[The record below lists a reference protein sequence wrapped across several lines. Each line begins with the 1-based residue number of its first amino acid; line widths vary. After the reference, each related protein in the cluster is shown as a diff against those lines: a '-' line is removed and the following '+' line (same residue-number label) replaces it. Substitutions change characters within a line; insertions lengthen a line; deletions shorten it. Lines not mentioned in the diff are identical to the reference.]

1 MKKLIF
7 NSSCLK
13 ETQDFARKLA
23 SCLNKGDIVFF
34 SGPIGAGKTIMVK
47 EIAKFFGVKDKI
59 TSASFSLMKKYL
71 GTKEELYHIDLFRL
85 EEGEMFNLGFEEMLE
100 DETSI
105 ILAEWPEAAKD
116 FFPKSRLEI
125 EIILQKEDK
134 RKIILTAKTKTY
146 QNLLEKLNQ
155 KLKKELKK

>member
-134 RKIILTAKTKTY
+134 RKIVLKAETLAY
-146 QNLLEKLNQ
+146 QKLLEKLS
-155 KLKKELKK
+155 KKIKR

>member
-13 ETQDFARKLA
+13 ETQVFAKKLA

-71 GTKEELYHIDLFRL
+71 GTKAELYHIDLFRL

-100 DETSI
+100 DESSL
-105 ILAEWPEAAKD
+105 ILAEWPDAAKD
-116 FFPKSRLEI
+116 FFPKNRLEI
-125 EIILQKEDK
+125 EIVLQKEDK
-134 RKIILTAKTKTY
+134 RKIILQAESSAY
-146 QNLLEKLNQ
+146 QKLLDSLEK
-155 KLKKELKK
+155 KIKG

>member
-7 NSSCLK
+7 HSSNLK
-13 ETQDFARKLA
+13 ETQTFARKLA

-47 EIAKFFGVKDKI
+47 EIANFFGVKEKI
-59 TSASFSLMKKYL
+59 TSASFSLMKKYF
-71 GTKEELYHIDLFRL
+71 GTKQNLYHIDLFRL
-85 EEGEMFNLGFEEMLE
+85 DEGEMFNLGFEEMLE
-100 DETSI
+100 DETSL

-125 EIILQKEDK
+125 EIVLQKEDK
-134 RKIILTAKTKTY
+134 RKIILQAQTLAY
-146 QNLLEKLNQ
+146 QNLLKKLAQ
-155 KLKKELKK
+155 KIKR

>member
-1 MKKLIF
+1 MKKLIY
-7 NSSCLK
+7 NSSNLK
-13 ETQDFARKLA
+13 ETQTLAKKLA
-23 SCLNKGDIVFF
+23 SCLSKGDIIFF

-47 EIAKFFGVKDKI
+47 EIAKFLGVKEKI
-59 TSASFSLMKKYL
+59 TSASFSLMKKYF
-71 GTKEELYHIDLFRL
+71 GTKMDLYHIDLFRL

-100 DETSI
+100 DETSL
-105 ILAEWPEAAKD
+105 ILAEWPAAAAD
-116 FFPKSRLEI
+116 FFPKNRLEI
-125 EIILQKEDK
+125 EIVLQKEDK

>member
-7 NSSCLK
+7 HSSNLK
-13 ETQDFARKLA
+13 ETQTFARKLA

-47 EIAKFFGVKDKI
+47 EIAKFFGVKEKI
-59 TSASFSLMKKYL
+59 TSASFSLMKKYF
-71 GTKEELYHIDLFRL
+71 GIKQNLYHIDLFRL
-85 EEGEMFNLGFEEMLE
+85 DAEEMFNLGFEEMLE
-100 DETSI
+100 DETSL

-125 EIILQKEDK
+125 EIVLQKEDK
-134 RKIILTAKTKTY
+134 RKIILQADTLSY
-146 QNLLEKLNQ
+146 QNLLKKLAEKI
-155 KLKKELKK
+155 KR

>member
-7 NSSCLK
+7 HSSNLK
-13 ETQDFARKLA
+13 ETQTFARKLA

-47 EIAKFFGVKDKI
+47 EIANFFGVKEKI
-59 TSASFSLMKKYL
+59 TSASFSLMKKYF
-71 GTKEELYHIDLFRL
+71 GTKQNLYHIDLFRL
-85 EEGEMFNLGFEEMLE
+85 DEGEMFNLGFEEMLE
-100 DETSI
+100 DETSL

-125 EIILQKEDK
+125 EIVLQKEDK
-134 RKIILTAKTKTY
+134 RKIILQAQTSVY
-146 QNLLEKLNQ
+146 QNLLKKLAQ
-155 KLKKELKK
+155 KIKR

>member
-7 NSSCLK
+7 NSSNLK
-13 ETQDFARKLA
+13 ETQAFARQLA
-23 SCLNKGDIVFF
+23 ACLDKGDIVFF
-34 SGPIGAGKTIMVK
+34 SGPIGAGKTVMVK

-71 GTKEELYHIDLFRL
+71 GTKQNLYHIDLFRL

-100 DETSI
+100 DEQAL
-105 ILAEWPEAAKD
+105 ILAEWPGAAKD

-125 EIILQKEDK
+125 EIVLQKKDK
-134 RKIILTAKTKTY
+134 RKIILQAQSSAYQKVLESLAKK
-146 QNLLEKLNQ
+146 LEKRD
-155 KLKKELKK
+155 

>member
-7 NSSCLK
+7 HSSNLK
-13 ETQDFARKLA
+13 ETQTFARKLA

-47 EIAKFFGVKDKI
+47 EIAKFFGVKEKI
-59 TSASFSLMKKYL
+59 TSASFSLMKKYF
-71 GTKEELYHIDLFRL
+71 GTKQNLYHIDLFRL
-85 EEGEMFNLGFEEMLE
+85 DEGEMFNLGFEEMLE

-125 EIILQKEDK
+125 EIVLQKEDK
-134 RKIILTAKTKTY
+134 RKIILQADTLAY
-146 QNLLEKLNQ
+146 QNLLKKLAEKI
-155 KLKKELKK
+155 KR

>member
-47 EIAKFFGVKDKI
+47 EIAKFFGVKEKI
-59 TSASFSLMKKYL
+59 TSASFSLMKKYF
-71 GTKEELYHIDLFRL
+71 GTKAEIYHIDLFRL

-100 DETSI
+100 EETSI
-105 ILAEWPEAAKD
+105 ILAEWPGAAAD
-116 FFPKSRLEI
+116 FFPKNRLEI
-125 EIILQKEDK
+125 EIVLQKEDK
-134 RKIILTAKTKTY
+134 RKIILTAKTITY
-146 QNLLEKLNQ
+146 QKMLEKLS
-155 KLKKELKK
+155 KKIKGIKK

>member
-59 TSASFSLMKKYL
+59 TSASFSLMKKYF
-71 GTKEELYHIDLFRL
+71 GTKAELYHIDLFRL

-100 DETSI
+100 DESSI

-116 FFPKSRLEI
+116 FFPKNRLEI
-125 EIILQKEDK
+125 EVVLQKEDK
-134 RKIILTAKTKTY
+134 RKIVLQAKSPAY
-146 QNLLEKLNQ
+146 Q
-155 KLKKELKK
+155 KLLDTLSKKIKR